1 MICYFCLKEWKLKT
15 LTRLLL
21 IHIKNLKQALNHGLV
36 LKKVNKVIKFNQE
49 AWLKSYDDTNT
60 ELRKKA
66 KNDFD
71 KDFFKFISNSVFG
84 KAM

>member
-15 LTRLLL
+15 LTRLFL

-49 AWLKSYDDTNT
+49 AWLKSYDDMNT